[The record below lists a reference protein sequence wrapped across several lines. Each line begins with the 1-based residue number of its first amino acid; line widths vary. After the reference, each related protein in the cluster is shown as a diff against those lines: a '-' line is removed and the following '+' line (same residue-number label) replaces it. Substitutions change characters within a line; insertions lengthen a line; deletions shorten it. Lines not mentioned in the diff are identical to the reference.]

1 MDTTATAMK
10 PLIGVTTYLE
20 KADTEGCGRVSAAFL
35 PETYLDAIL
44 VAGGVPVLL
53 PPQPFDAAVIEL
65 LVNRLDGLV
74 VAGGWD
80 VDPSLYGQKPHPK
93 TDVPRPERDQ
103 WEKALISEAIRQDVP
118 LLGICRGEQ
127 MLNVALGGTLHQH
140 LPDVIGCGQY
150 QLGGYEYNLISVEI
164 RPDSELGLLIDSQ
177 VLEAV
182 PVSHHQAVDR
192 LGDGLI
198 ATAWSDDQVVEAIEY
213 PGNRFCMGI
222 QWHPEELPE
231 DSVLFRGLITAAQAN
246 SSSRLLP
253 AMPTSSSPELN
264 AG

>member
-1 MDTTATAMK
+1 
-10 PLIGVTTYLE
+10 
-20 KADTEGCGRVSAAFL
+20 
-35 PETYLDAIL
+35 
-44 VAGGVPVLL
+44 
-53 PPQPFDAAVIEL
+53 
-65 LVNRLDGLV
+65 
-74 VAGGWD
+74 
-80 VDPSLYGQKPHPK
+80 
-93 TDVPRPERDQ
+93 
-103 WEKALISEAIRQDVP
+103 
-118 LLGICRGEQ
+118 

-150 QLGGYEYNLISVEI
+150 QLGGHEYNLISVEI

-253 AMPTSSSPELN
+253 AMPTSSTPELN